1 MTNLGIFFI
10 TLYLKRT
17 LNFLLGH
24 GSRPASTLSELL
36 RHVNTKMLS
45 SALLTSTHQ
54 NCRKFAT
61 FLHSRGKKPKH
72 TVLFI
77 KLKGTHGPLTTPSEF
92 ILYPNPSSSNFYFL
106 PFTINFLSSQFMF
119 ASSCCLNRLEKYF
132 LNEIIQKVVKLKKYL
147 CYNFKFAC
155 PKPNG
160 AWDFGERISSGHNHR
175 NCNP

>member
-1 MTNLGIFFI
+1 MQNIFLAKYSGGTYKRQCARIRDNWYFLGKISVPF
-10 TLYLKRT
+10 TC
-17 LNFLLGH
+17 
-24 GSRPASTLSELL
+24 A
-36 RHVNTKMLS
+36 
-45 SALLTSTHQ
+45 
-54 NCRKFAT
+54 
-61 FLHSRGKKPKH
+61 
-72 TVLFI
+72 VLFI

-147 CYNFKFAC
+147 CNNFKFAC

-160 AWDFGERISSGHNHR
+160 A
-175 NCNP
+175 